1 MHVFEVVSVGH
12 EPHLEKLQTH
22 LEKLVVVTAFED
34 RVVDIADEVLEKGPD
49 HSVYNL
55 ANLQIDVLCKS
66 CCSVVLLKL
75 HAASDVLFGGLKVQF
90 VQCESRVLHRVDC
103 LSEVKTDVVH

>member
-22 LEKLVVVTAFED
+22 FEKLVVVTAFED
-34 RVVDIADEVLEKGPD
+34 RVVDIADEVFEKGPD
-49 HSVYNL
+49 HYVYYL
-55 ANLQIDVLCKS
+55 ANLQIDVLCKG

-75 HAASDVLFGGLKVQF
+75 HAASDVLFGGLKVKF